1 MTEFTKK
8 TFKSLNED
16 GKGGKYLKE
25 HDGYEYTAFAVDGKV
40 FNMFVAKVDDDRW
53 QVIDPRTGL
62 KFVEGATR
70 KEAVEK
76 SVEPKMVNVFANIY
90 RSEKYS
96 KMCDVFIDFA
106 TRDGYEVETEP
117 KPEKKPAPKL
127 EKPKAPKPKK
137 QAKPK
142 APKPKQA
149 DELAL
154 LLAENEKLKREIEE
168 LKSGAAAVE
177 SKAAEVFPPELMA
190 SISEKLDALIDE
202 KLGSSKPA
210 ERKASAKTEK
220 VVEEIT
226 LDTMREWCKGKGLTA
241 EQVHP
246 GSDDKIWI
254 LGDSKAFKDE
264 LLAMG
269 FRWASKSKHF
279 GRGWNRKPSN
289 A

>member
-8 TFKSLNED
+8 TFKSLAND
-16 GKGGKYLKE
+16 DKGGKYLKE
-25 HDGYEYTAFAVDGKV
+25 HDGYSYTAFAVDGKV
-40 FNMFVAKVDDDRW
+40 FDMFVAKVADDRW

-62 KFVEGATR
+62 MFVEGATR

-76 SVEPKMVNVFANIY
+76 SGEPKMVNIFANLY

-96 KMCDVFIDFA
+96 KMCDTFIDFA
-106 TRDGYEVETEP
+106 TRDGYEVEAEP
-117 KPEKKPAPKL
+117 KPAPKL
-127 EKPKAPKPKK
+127 EKPKAPKPK

-168 LKSGAAAVE
+168 LKSGAKNAEVE

-190 SISEKLDALIDE
+190 GIADKLDALIDE
-202 KLGSSKPA
+202 KLGAIKPA
-210 ERKASAKTEK
+210 KRERKAAAEK